1 MKKGKRMIAVIL
13 YLLSLAL
20 LLGLRPKELFDF
32 RQFLLVLAGGVILYL
47 PSMEKED
54 FGRWKKPDFAL
65 FARNTIYASYIET
78 FVLLFLLLYQ
88 GPEAGQTQRLEGM
101 RQNAGEDGMFSA
113 VLMQNIAL
121 GFRPLLYGIC
131 VWIAL
136 GGEEKKADR
145 AAVGEEKK
153 GGKIAGN
160 EEKKGGGIA
169 GNEEKKGSGIAGNE
183 EKKGGGIAGNEE
195 KKGSGIT
202 ADEEKKGGKI
212 AGNEEKKGDRI
223 TGTQEKKK
231 DRMEAGAGSCQF
243 FLELGL
249 TRREAEVALQICK
262 GISNKEIAMELHIS
276 ETTVKK
282 HVSNIFDKLGVKRRE
297 EIMGLLFWEKGNGD
311 G

>member
-54 FGRWKKPDFAL
+54 FRRWKKPDFAL

-88 GPEAGQTQRLEGM
+88 GPEAGQTKRLEGM

-153 GGKIAGN
+153 RGK
-160 EEKKGGGIA
+160 
-169 GNEEKKGSGIAGNE
+169 IAGNE

-297 EIMGLLFWEKGNGD
+297 EIIGLLFWEKGNGD

>member
-54 FGRWKKPDFAL
+54 FRRWKKPDFAL

-88 GPEAGQTQRLEGM
+88 GPESGQTQRLEGM

-160 EEKKGGGIA
+160 EEKKRGW
-169 GNEEKKGSGIAGNE
+169 
-183 EKKGGGIAGNEE
+183 IAGNEE

-297 EIMGLLFWEKGNGD
+297 
-311 G
+311 

>member
-54 FGRWKKPDFAL
+54 FRRWKKPDFAL

-88 GPEAGQTQRLEGM
+88 GPESGQTQRLEGM

-145 AAVGEEKK
+145 AAVNDEKK
-153 GGKIAGN
+153 R
-160 EEKKGGGIA
+160 GGIA
-169 GNEEKKGSGIAGNE
+169 GNEEKKGDGIAGNE

-297 EIMGLLFWEKGNGD
+297 EIIGLLFWEKGNGD

>member
-160 EEKKGGGIA
+160 EEKKGGW
-169 GNEEKKGSGIAGNE
+169 IAGNE
-183 EKKGGGIAGNEE
+183 EKKGGWIAGNEEKKGGWIAGNEE

-231 DRMEAGAGSCQF
+231 DRMEAGSCQF

-297 EIMGLLFWEKGNGD
+297 EIIGLLFWEKGNGD

>member
-160 EEKKGGGIA
+160 EEKKG
-169 GNEEKKGSGIAGNE
+169 
-183 EKKGGGIAGNEE
+183 
-195 KKGSGIT
+195 
-202 ADEEKKGGKI
+202 
-212 AGNEEKKGDRI
+212 DRI

>member
-54 FGRWKKPDFAL
+54 FRRWKKPDFAL

-88 GPEAGQTQRLEGM
+88 GPESGQTQRLEGM

-145 AAVGEEKK
+145 AAVG
-153 GGKIAGN
+153 
-160 EEKKGGGIA
+160 
-169 GNEEKKGSGIAGNE
+169 
-183 EKKGGGIAGNEE
+183 
-195 KKGSGIT
+195 
-202 ADEEKKGGKI
+202 EEKKGGKI

-297 EIMGLLFWEKGNGD
+297 EIIGLLFWEKGNGD

>member
-54 FGRWKKPDFAL
+54 FRRWKKPDFAL

-88 GPEAGQTQRLEGM
+88 GPESGQTQRLEGM

-160 EEKKGGGIA
+160 EEKKRGW
-169 GNEEKKGSGIAGNE
+169 
-183 EKKGGGIAGNEE
+183 IAGNEE

-297 EIMGLLFWEKGNGD
+297 EIIGLLFWEKGNGD

>member
-54 FGRWKKPDFAL
+54 FRRWKKPDFAL

-88 GPEAGQTQRLEGM
+88 GPESGQTQRLEGM

-145 AAVGEEKK
+145 AAVG
-153 GGKIAGN
+153 
-160 EEKKGGGIA
+160 
-169 GNEEKKGSGIAGNE
+169 
-183 EKKGGGIAGNEE
+183 
-195 KKGSGIT
+195 
-202 ADEEKKGGKI
+202 EEKKGGKI

-282 HVSNIFDKLGVKRRE
+282 HVSNIFEMLGISSRKELR
-297 EIMGLLFWEKGNGD
+297 
-311 G
+311 

>member
-1 MKKGKRMIAVIL
+1 M
-13 YLLSLAL
+13 
-20 LLGLRPKELFDF
+20 
-32 RQFLLVLAGGVILYL
+32 
-47 PSMEKED
+47 
-54 FGRWKKPDFAL
+54 
-65 FARNTIYASYIET
+65 
-78 FVLLFLLLYQ
+78 
-88 GPEAGQTQRLEGM
+88 
-101 RQNAGEDGMFSA
+101 
-113 VLMQNIAL
+113 
-121 GFRPLLYGIC
+121 
-131 VWIAL
+131 
-136 GGEEKKADR
+136 
-145 AAVGEEKK
+145 
-153 GGKIAGN
+153 
-160 EEKKGGGIA
+160 
-169 GNEEKKGSGIAGNE
+169 
-183 EKKGGGIAGNEE
+183 
-195 KKGSGIT
+195 
-202 ADEEKKGGKI
+202 I

>member
-54 FGRWKKPDFAL
+54 FRRWKKPDFAL

-88 GPEAGQTQRLEGM
+88 GPESGQTQRLEGM

-145 AAVGEEKK
+145 AAVG
-153 GGKIAGN
+153 
-160 EEKKGGGIA
+160 
-169 GNEEKKGSGIAGNE
+169 
-183 EKKGGGIAGNEE
+183 
-195 KKGSGIT
+195 
-202 ADEEKKGGKI
+202 EEKKGGKI

-297 EIMGLLFWEKGNGD
+297 
-311 G
+311 

>member
-54 FGRWKKPDFAL
+54 FRRWKKPDFAL

-88 GPEAGQTQRLEGM
+88 GPESGQTQRLEGM

-153 GGKIAGN
+153 GG
-160 EEKKGGGIA
+160 GIA
-169 GNEEKKGSGIAGNE
+169 GNEEKKGDGIAGNE

-297 EIMGLLFWEKGNGD
+297 EIIGLLFWEKGNGD

>member
-169 GNEEKKGSGIAGNE
+169 GNEEKKGSGI
-183 EKKGGGIAGNEE
+183 
-195 KKGSGIT
+195 T

>member
-54 FGRWKKPDFAL
+54 FRRWKKPDFAL

-88 GPEAGQTQRLEGM
+88 GPESGQTQRLEGM

-160 EEKKGGGIA
+160 EEKKGG
-169 GNEEKKGSGIAGNE
+169 GIAGNE

-297 EIMGLLFWEKGNGD
+297 EIIGLLFWEKGNGD